1 MKKILNKNVSSIE
14 TRPFTKLDLKVMIE
28 LAEFKEFLDE
38 FKKSTERKKDDNKWK
53 FKINF
58 TYKTNRILF
67 KRGITP
73 RFF

>member
-38 FKKSTERKKDDNKWK
+38 FKKSTERKKDDNKW
-53 FKINF
+53 
-58 TYKTNRILF
+58 
-67 KRGITP
+67 
-73 RFF
+73 